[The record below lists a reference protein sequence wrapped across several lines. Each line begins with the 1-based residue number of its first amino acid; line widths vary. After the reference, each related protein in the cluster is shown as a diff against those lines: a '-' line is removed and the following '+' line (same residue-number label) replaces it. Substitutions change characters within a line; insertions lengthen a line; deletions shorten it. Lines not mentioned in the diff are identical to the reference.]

1 MIEELSPT
9 EYRKRRD
16 AGELWQLLDVRESW
30 EIAISRIEEAV
41 HIPMREVPART
52 GELDRAMPVAVMCHS
67 GVRSAA
73 VARYLV
79 ASGFR
84 PVANI
89 AGGIDAWSLEVDA
102 ALARY

>member
-9 EYRKRRD
+9 EYRQRRD

-41 HIPMREVPART
+41 HIPMREVPARA
-52 GELDRAMPVAVMCHS
+52 GELDRAKPVAVMCHS

-79 ASGFR
+79 ESGFE

-102 ALARY
+102 AIARY